1 MKLLRPTSSS
11 SLLKQITV
19 ELINVRVHQT
29 ETLKS
34 TATSSFPAVP
44 GLLCLGLS
52 VTLYCVRIQKTP
64 TKRYSLATC
73 HSPRG
78 TFKTTTN
85 PTLLSP
91 WTLLARHT
99 RNNRVFFPKKNSFSG
114 TGHVAFIL
122 LVKELGEIFIQY
134 VNVPPSRA
142 ALFTPSCAENIYG
155 YRRIT
160 QNFRYTKWCQQP

>member
-11 SLLKQITV
+11 SLLKQIAV

-52 VTLYCVRIQKTP
+52 VTLYCVRIQKTL

-78 TFKTTTN
+78 STFKTTTN

-99 RNNRVFFPKKNSFSG
+99 RNNRVFFFKKKF
-114 TGHVAFIL
+114 L
-122 LVKELGEIFIQY
+122 LWY
-134 VNVPPSRA
+134 RSRC
-142 ALFTPSCAENIYG
+142 FHTSRQGIGRNIYSVRECAAFSCCFV
-155 YRRIT
+155 YSIMCRKHLWLSPDNT
-160 QNFRYTKWCQQP
+160 EF